1 MLVGKIVTSIVCWT
15 HFGTFNGFINYPKAE
30 PPGNVSCTLAQNI
43 QIQKRKHS
51 SHKCFQSTGK
61 TKNN

>member
-15 HFGTFNGFINYPKAE
+15 HFGTFNGFINHPKAE

-43 QIQKRKHS
+43 QIQKKE
-51 SHKCFQSTGK
+51 T
-61 TKNN
+61 